1 MASGGRVC
9 SRPGSSL
16 TLLGVRADSAE
27 AGALEDAADLV
38 LEAAR
43 LSRLTPGSSLN
54 VWMVRARLSMTVV
67 VVVTLEEEDVM
78 EEAD

>member
-9 SRPGSSL
+9 RRPGSSL
-16 TLLGVRADSAE
+16 TLVGVSAESAE
-27 AGALEDAADLV
+27 AGALEAADLV

-43 LSRLTPGSSLN
+43 LSRLTPGSSLK

-67 VVVTLEEEDVM
+67 VVVTLEE
-78 EEAD
+78 AG

>member
-16 TLLGVRADSAE
+16 TLVGVRADSAE
-27 AGALEDAADLV
+27 AGALEAAADLV

-43 LSRLTPGSSLN
+43 LSRLTPGSSLK
-54 VWMVRARLSMTVV
+54 VWMVRARLSMTV